1 MERITTF
8 SAYNSVI
15 TNLLAAEDR
24 QNQANVQVSSGKIAT
39 DLKGFGS
46 NAEALTAAQ
55 SLKTRV
61 DGYVQ
66 TATNVASQLDAQN
79 AALEEV
85 SDAGLSARQAI
96 AQAIA
101 GGSADGLM
109 ASMQSAFSQSIDG
122 MNAQFNGIYLFSG
135 GRVTTKPVNA
145 QNLSDLTSPPASGI
159 FQNDQLAATSKLNE
173 ATTLNTGM
181 LASNVA
187 TPLFNAFQAVQAL
200 NEGPLGPLSG
210 QLTQAQIAA
219 LTPMLQTFD
228 AANQG
233 MTQTVAQNGLIQNQV
248 SSIQSVQTQRQT
260 NLKITIGDM
269 ANVDMGEASAQLSQ
283 AQTALQASA
292 RVFLSLQNT
301 SLLNFL
307 GGSG

>member
-85 SDAGLSARQAI
+85 SDAGLSAR
-96 AQAIA
+96 QAIA

>member
-1 MERITTF
+1 MERVTTF

-15 TNLLAAEDR
+15 NNLLAAEDR

-79 AALEEV
+79 AALEET
-85 SDAGLSARQAI
+85 SGAGLSARQAI

-101 GGSADGLM
+101 GGSADGVM
-109 ASMQSAFSQSIDG
+109 SSIQSAFSQAIDG
-122 MNAQFNGIYLFSG
+122 LNAQFNGIYLFSG
-135 GRVTTKPVNA
+135 GRVSTKPVNA
-145 QNLSDLTSPPASGI
+145 QNLTDLTSPPVGGI
-159 FQNDQLAATSKLNE
+159 FQNDQLAATTKLNE
-173 ATTLNTGM
+173 STTLNTGM
-181 LASNVA
+181 LASTVA
-187 TPLFNAFQAVQAL
+187 TPLFNAFQAVEAL
-200 NEGPLGPLSG
+200 NQGPLGPLTG
-210 QLTQAQIAA
+210 QLTQAQVAA

-228 AANQG
+228 AANRG
-233 MTQTVAQNGLIQNQV
+233 MTQTMAQNGLIQNQV
-248 SSIQSVQTQRQT
+248 SSIQAVQTQRQT
-260 NLKITIGDM
+260 NLAITIGDM
-269 ANVDMGEASAQLSQ
+269 ADVDMGEASAQLSQ

-292 RVFLSLQNT
+292 RVFVSLQNT
-301 SLLNFL
+301 SLLEFL
-307 GGSG
+307 K